1 VSDTSSGVRRNGR
14 PDIADHLIESLNAAR
29 CKRWEET
36 TANLDFTHSSRKCW
50 GLIRRLGAAQQPA
63 KLSRPIVSPNAVATH
78 LVHVAKSPLVKG
90 HERQVRNEWRQY
102 CKLKISGETKDIP
115 EPFQLSE
122 LESELKNVKSGT
134 AADYDNIL
142 PEFLKHM
149 GPKAK
154 LWLTSFFICALQE
167 KTTPQAWRQ
176 AKIIAIPKPGKD
188 HSMAANYRP
197 ISLLSVCFKCL
208 ERLLLRRI
216 KPTLELTPTP

>member
-1 VSDTSSGVRRNGR
+1 MGGNHGKPRLYSFKPKV
-14 PDIADHLIESLNAAR
+14 L
-29 CKRWEET
+29 
-36 TANLDFTHSSRKCW
+36 

-63 KLSRPIVSPNAVATH
+63 KLSRPIVSPKAVTTH

-102 CKLKISGETKDIP
+102 CKLKISGQTKDIS
-115 EPFQLSE
+115 EPFQVSE
-122 LESELKNVKSGT
+122 LESELKNIKSGT
-134 AADYDNIL
+134 AAGYDNIL
-142 PEFLKHM
+142 PGFLKHKHM

-154 LWLTSFFICALQE
+154 LWLTSFFMRVLQE
-167 KTTPQAWRQ
+167 KRTLQAWRQ

-216 KPTLELTPTP
+216 KPALENTIVVEQAGFRQGRSTGD